1 MNVLKFYFY
10 RHGATKG
17 NEERR
22 YVGRTDEDITKN
34 SEEYLKTIE
43 TVDADVV
50 FSSPL
55 KRCVHTAE
63 ILFPENKIIIKNRI
77 EETDFGD
84 FEYKNYEE
92 LKENKDYQSWLD
104 SGGKS
109 GFPNGEGYLEFKERC
124 ITAFEEIKEECLKNN
139 YKKVAVV
146 SHGGVIMAIFE
157 KFAEGN
163 FYDYQIKNGECIS
176 AFYNADENKF
186 YEIKRIKYD

>member
-63 ILFPENKIIIKNRI
+63 VLFPENKIIIKNIFCNIPRVI
-77 EETDFGD
+77 TLINAPINSK
-84 FEYKNYEE
+84 FEI
-92 LKENKDYQSWLD
+92 
-104 SGGKS
+104 S
-109 GFPNGEGYLEFKERC
+109 GFNPILLFIVFKIVTKLLIVIKIKIAEMFLYLAN
-124 ITAFEEIKEECLKNN
+124 IDN
-139 YKKVAVV
+139 
-146 SHGGVIMAIFE
+146 
-157 KFAEGN
+157 
-163 FYDYQIKNGECIS
+163 
-176 AFYNADENKF
+176 
-186 YEIKRIKYD
+186 

>member
-84 FEYKNYEE
+84 F
-92 LKENKDYQSWLD
+92 
-104 SGGKS
+104 
-109 GFPNGEGYLEFKERC
+109 
-124 ITAFEEIKEECLKNN
+124 
-139 YKKVAVV
+139 
-146 SHGGVIMAIFE
+146 
-157 KFAEGN
+157 
-163 FYDYQIKNGECIS
+163 
-176 AFYNADENKF
+176 
-186 YEIKRIKYD
+186 